1 MFKSKFDWIIF
12 MILVVFSCN
21 VNGCASKKESK
32 PDAQA
37 LIAELPFWNP
47 RGWWCNFDDKGQ
59 LEIYFCS
66 KISSRNGILL
76 PKLFRPT
83 VRKKCSSD
91 CQKLLKF

>member
-1 MFKSKFDWIIF
+1 

-47 RGWWCNFDDKGQ
+47 RGWWCNFDDKGP
-59 LEIYFCS
+59 LEIYFLS
-66 KISSRNGILL
+66 KISVLEMVLCYQNCSDLL
-76 PKLFRPT
+76 
-83 VRKKCSSD
+83 
-91 CQKLLKF
+91 